1 MNKDIRSWS
10 PILKDIDNI
19 YDYYENLCNYL
30 FSYVKPDEDLKPI
43 GCECG
48 FPPFI
53 FFHTGGL
60 LFHPPLSLPSL
71 LPTRIRV
78 L

>member
-53 FFHTGGL
+53 FFVRVAFYSTR
-60 LFHPPLSLPSL
+60 LSRCHLYCQ
-71 LPTRIRV
+71 RE
-78 L
+78 